1 MSLAFRRAT
10 SIVNLAFICM
20 SSREA
25 RWYNDASVKT
35 APSVMNGKA
44 AGVFGVTMSEVVTVA
59 GPALELETKL
69 LVGGVGTATGVF
81 GVPRSGVAIV
91 AGPALE
97 LENKL
102 LVGGVGT
109 ATGGFEVPRLGGA
122 PFYEFDNL
130 IS

>member
-35 APSVMNGKA
+35 APSVMKGKA
-44 AGVFGVTMSEVVTVA
+44 AGVFGVPRSEVATLV
-59 GPALELETKL
+59 GPAVELEPKL
-69 LVGGVGTATGVF
+69 LVGEVGPATGVF
-81 GVPRSGVAIV
+81 RVPRSGVATL

-97 LENKL
+97 FENKL
-102 LVGGVGT
+102 LVGGVRT
-109 ATGGFEVPRLGGA
+109 ATGGFEVPRLGGS
-122 PFYEFDNL
+122 F
-130 IS
+130 S